1 MNHAFVRA
9 VTTVSLLLAWG
20 CAHALGLGQPTI
32 NSDLSSPLRVDIPIT
47 NIAGSGVDPD
57 ALLVDVPGFNEHAQ
71 LGFPEPIVPAG
82 LEVTLL
88 RDDRG
93 GARLRLSTRLAAR
106 EPVLRFLL
114 RATWPGG
121 STVREYTL
129 LLDLPAAAAP
139 PARASA
145 ATAIAAR
152 SARAP
157 SPPPRGS
164 LAGNPFQ
171 APAAA
176 RAGSRYGPVAMG
188 DTLHAV
194 LASAYATRASDALAR
209 AIVARNPHAFANG
222 DPDRLLLGA
231 TLDLPPAAQLADAAT
246 SPADRASASSM
257 ADRTAS
263 TSPHVVRP
271 GDTLY
276 AIARTLPDG
285 RGAGLAGVV
294 QRLYER
300 NPQAFIDGDINRL
313 RVGAS
318 LTLDHAATASAAAT
332 ATTRPPPAVTAVPG
346 APGPVAA
353 ASAQE
358 MSRLQDELAQ
368 VQGVVAAE
376 RERQLTLRERLARME
391 AEVASLRERDS
402 ALTAATESLR
412 ERVAAAASSPPP
424 AAART
429 AAAPQSPAAAARTAA
444 VPQSAAVVRPASAP
458 AAAQPAAAPR
468 SATSA
473 VAAAAVRAPVASPDY
488 TLLSA
493 GALVLL
499 ALLALLFVRLRRS
512 GARIDAAHAA
522 RHLRDGEEEATQ
534 RRLAEVRDAH
544 ANRTSEPQV
553 QQVRTKSASSPAN
566 VRLTDTARASALA
579 KEAAVHLAY
588 GDHAA
593 AHTSILDAI
602 RLAPHQDEHKM
613 MLMTVYQAKGQHDKA
628 RGIVDELLNRREQL
642 SGEVRAQV
650 EKHAQRQ

>member
-20 CAHALGLGQPTI
+20 CAHALGLGEATI

-57 ALLVDVPGFNEHAQ
+57 AVLVDVPGFNEHAQ

-129 LLDLPAAAAP
+129 LLDLPAVATP

-145 ATAIAAR
+145 ATASVAT

-157 SPPPRGS
+157 SAPPRGS

-176 RAGSRYGPVAMG
+176 RAGARYGPVALG
-188 DTLHAV
+188 DTLHAI
-194 LASAYATRASDALAR
+194 LASAYTTRASDALAR
-209 AIVARNPHAFANG
+209 AIVARNPHAFANA

-246 SPADRASASSM
+246 SPAERASAS
-257 ADRTAS
+257 AVPDRTAS
-263 TSPHVVRP
+263 MSPHVVRR

-276 AIARTLPDG
+276 AIARTLADG
-285 RGAGLAGVV
+285 RGASLAGVV

-318 LTLDHAATASAAAT
+318 LTLDHAATAAAT
-332 ATTRPPPAVTAVPG
+332 ATTRPPPAVTALPG
-346 APGPVAA
+346 APAPAAA

-358 MSRLQDELAQ
+358 TSRLQDELAQ
-368 VQGVVAAE
+368 VQGVVAAA

-402 ALTAATESLR
+402 ALSAATESLR

-429 AAAPQSPAAAARTAA
+429 ATA
-444 VPQSAAVVRPASAP
+444 PQSAAAARPASAP
-458 AAAQPAAAPR
+458 AAARPAAAPR
-468 SATSA
+468 PATSA
-473 VAAAAVRAPVASPDY
+473 VAAAPVRAVATSPDY

-512 GARIDAAHAA
+512 RARTDAAHAA

-553 QQVRTKSASSPAN
+553 EQVRTKSASSAAN

-593 AHTSILDAI
+593 AHTSILEAI

-650 EKHAQRQ
+650 EKHAQRR